1 MSKEYDSSLDTLKH
15 INDVRFF
22 MQGVTGELLT
32 RMTNHDKSKL
42 ESPEKEYFDKYT
54 PILKE
59 LKYGSQEYKDSLAS
73 LKPALDHHYANNS
86 HHPEHYEEGI
96 DGMDL
101 LDLLEMMCDWK
112 AATSRTK
119 DGDIQRSLEINKNRF
134 NISNQLY
141 KVLKNTVDRYLQH
154 TVPD

>member
-1 MSKEYDSSLDTLKH
+1 MSKEYDSSLDTVKH

-22 MQGVTGELLT
+22 MQIVTGELLN
-32 RMTNHDKSKL
+32 RMTDHDKSKL
-42 ESPEKEYFDKYT
+42 ESPEKEYFDEYT

-59 LKYGSQEYKDSLAS
+59 LKYGSQEYKDSLAK

-86 HHPEHYEEGI
+86 HHPEYYENGV

-112 AATSRTK
+112 AATARTK
-119 DGDIQRSLEINKNRF
+119 DGDIQRSLEINKSRF

-141 KVLKNTVDRYLQH
+141 NVLKNTVDRYLQH
-154 TVPD
+154 NIPE

>member
-1 MSKEYDSSLDTLKH
+1 MSKEYDSRLDTVKH

-22 MQGVTGELLT
+22 MQGVTAELLN

-42 ESPEKEYFDKYT
+42 ESPEKEYFDEYT

-59 LKYGSQEYKDSLAS
+59 LKYGSQEYKDSLAK
-73 LKPALDHHYANNS
+73 LRPALDHHYANNS
-86 HHPEHYEEGI
+86 HHPEHYEEGV

-119 DGDIQRSLEINKNRF
+119 DGDIQRSLEINKSRF

-141 KVLKNTVDRYLQH
+141 KVLQNTVDRYLKH
-154 TVPD
+154 KLPE